1 MDNEEMALAD
11 FEAAFSEEDG
21 YQTEPTEETTDD
33 EPSEGE
39 ESAETGEE
47 EGSDAG
53 DENAGEEGEEEGKE
67 EPGQDDGGG
76 KAAAEDSFTIKV
88 NKEERT
94 VTREEVISLA
104 QKGADY
110 DRVKEQLT
118 QTRQQNQTLLEQA
131 EKNKDVLGVLQM
143 LADGV
148 NMPLDQFVDQLHVN
162 FLVKGGKTE
171 GEAREKIRADR
182 AEKQLSES
190 KSKETAAKSEETAA
204 HDRAQR
210 EIAEFH
216 KDFPGVEL
224 TEELCGKLMADVQ
237 SGMSLSNAYRK
248 QEAAKKDA
256 EIAELKRQLEAEK
269 QNKKNRSNSPGSQK
283 DSGGRRM
290 TSDHD
295 KFEQALFG

>member
-21 YQTEPTEETTDD
+21 NQTEPAEETTGDEPGEGAEGTETGEEGGEDTATEETGDEGEG
-33 EPSEGE
+33 EPSEG
-39 ESAETGEE
+39 
-47 EGSDAG
+47 
-53 DENAGEEGEEEGKE
+53 
-67 EPGQDDGGG
+67 DDGGNTP
-76 KAAAEDSFTIKV
+76 AAEDSFTIKV

-94 VTREEVISLA
+94 VTRDEVISLA

-131 EKNKDVLGVLQM
+131 EKNKEVLDVLQM
-143 LADGV
+143 LADGT
-148 NMPLDQFVDQLHVN
+148 NMPLAQFVDQLHVN

-182 AEKQLSES
+182 AEKQLNES
-190 KSKETAAKSEETAA
+190 KSKETTAKSEETAA
-204 HDRAQR
+204 QDRAQR

-224 TEELCGKLMADVQ
+224 TEELCGKLMADIQ

-269 QNKKNRSNSPGSQK
+269 QNKRNRSNSPGSQR

>member
-11 FEAAFSEEDG
+11 FEAAFSDEDG
-21 YQTEPTEETTDD
+21 NQTEPAEETTGDEPGEGAEGTETGEKGGEDTATEETGEEGED
-33 EPSEGE
+33 EPSEG
-39 ESAETGEE
+39 
-47 EGSDAG
+47 
-53 DENAGEEGEEEGKE
+53 
-67 EPGQDDGGG
+67 DDGGNTP
-76 KAAAEDSFTIKV
+76 AAEDSFTIKV

-131 EKNKDVLGVLQM
+131 EKNREVLDVLQM
-143 LADGV
+143 LADGT

-182 AEKQLSES
+182 AEKQLNES
-190 KSKETAAKSEETAA
+190 KTKETAVKSEETAA
-204 HDRAQR
+204 QDRAQR

-269 QNKKNRSNSPGSQK
+269 QNKRNRSNSPGSQR
-283 DSGGRRM
+283 DSGGNRSR
-290 TSDHD
+290 SPEDEFFAA
-295 KFEQALFG
+295 FEN

>member
-182 AEKQLSES
+182 AEKQLSE
-190 KSKETAAKSEETAA
+190 KTYRFTVLAAEYVC
-204 HDRAQR
+204 DVMRFIR
-210 EIAEFH
+210 
-216 KDFPGVEL
+216 
-224 TEELCGKLMADVQ
+224 MADSIVITDKYGRTYNCDTFLMTPKWETQ
-237 SGMSLSNAYRK
+237 GNLASVEVEFQTNTVAKRIGRAYTSN
-248 QEAAKKDA
+248 
-256 EIAELKRQLEAEK
+256 
-269 QNKKNRSNSPGSQK
+269 N
-283 DSGGRRM
+283 
-290 TSDHD
+290 
-295 KFEQALFG
+295 

>member
-21 YQTEPTEETTDD
+21 NQTEPAEETTGDEPGEGAEGTETGEEGGEDTATEETGDEGED
-33 EPSEGE
+33 EPSEG
-39 ESAETGEE
+39 
-47 EGSDAG
+47 
-53 DENAGEEGEEEGKE
+53 
-67 EPGQDDGGG
+67 DDGGNTP
-76 KAAAEDSFTIKV
+76 AAEDSFTIKV

-94 VTREEVISLA
+94 VTRDEVISLA

-131 EKNKDVLGVLQM
+131 EKNREVLDVLQM
-143 LADGV
+143 LADGT

-182 AEKQLSES
+182 AEKQLNES
-190 KSKETAAKSEETAA
+190 KSKETTAKSEETAA
-204 HDRAQR
+204 QDRAQR

-269 QNKKNRSNSPGSQK
+269 QNKRNRSNSPGSQR
-283 DSGGRRM
+283 DSGGNRSR
-290 TSDHD
+290 SPEDEFFAA
-295 KFEQALFG
+295 FEN

>member
-1 MDNEEMALAD
+1 MENEEIALAD

-33 EPSEGE
+33 EPSEGAE
-39 ESAETGEE
+39 GTETGEE
-47 EGSDAG
+47 GADNTAIEETGG
-53 DENAGEEGEEEGKE
+53 EGEDEPSEG
-67 EPGQDDGGG
+67 DDGGNTP
-76 KAAAEDSFTIKV
+76 AAEDSFTIKV

-131 EKNKDVLGVLQM
+131 EKNKEVLDVLQM
-143 LADGV
+143 LADGT

-182 AEKQLSES
+182 AEKQLNES
-190 KSKETAAKSEETAA
+190 KTKETAVKSEETAA
-204 HDRAQR
+204 QDRAQR
-210 EIAEFH
+210 EIAQFH
-216 KDFPGVEL
+216 KDFPGVDL

-237 SGMSLSNAYRK
+237 SGMTLSEAYRK
-248 QEAAKKDA
+248 QESAKKDA

-269 QNKKNRSNSPGSQK
+269 QNKRNRSNSPGSQR
-283 DSGGRRM
+283 DSGGNRSR
-290 TSDHD
+290 SPEDEFFAA
-295 KFEQALFG
+295 FEN

>member
-11 FEAAFSEEDG
+11 FEAAFSDEDG
-21 YQTEPTEETTDD
+21 NQTEPAEETTGDEPGEGAEGTETGKEGGEDTATEETGDEGEG
-33 EPSEGE
+33 EPSEG
-39 ESAETGEE
+39 
-47 EGSDAG
+47 
-53 DENAGEEGEEEGKE
+53 
-67 EPGQDDGGG
+67 DDGGNTP
-76 KAAAEDSFTIKV
+76 AAEDSFTIKV

-131 EKNKDVLGVLQM
+131 EKNREVLDVLQM
-143 LADGV
+143 LADGT

-182 AEKQLSES
+182 AEKQLNES
-190 KSKETAAKSEETAA
+190 KSKETTAKSEETAA
-204 HDRAQR
+204 QDRAQR

-224 TEELCGKLMADVQ
+224 TEELCGKLMPDVQ

-248 QEAAKKDA
+248 QEVAKKDA

-269 QNKKNRSNSPGSQK
+269 QNKKNRSNSPGSQR
-283 DSGGRRM
+283 DSGGNRSR
-290 TSDHD
+290 SPEDEFFAA
-295 KFEQALFG
+295 FEN

>member
-21 YQTEPTEETTDD
+21 NQTEPAEETTGDEPGEGAEGTETGEKGGEDTATEETGEEGED
-33 EPSEGE
+33 EPSEG
-39 ESAETGEE
+39 
-47 EGSDAG
+47 
-53 DENAGEEGEEEGKE
+53 
-67 EPGQDDGGG
+67 DDGGNTP
-76 KAAAEDSFTIKV
+76 AAEDSFTIKV

-131 EKNKDVLGVLQM
+131 EKNREVLDVLQM
-143 LADGV
+143 LADGT

-182 AEKQLSES
+182 AEKQLNES
-190 KSKETAAKSEETAA
+190 KTKETAVKSEETAA
-204 HDRAQR
+204 QDRAQR

-269 QNKKNRSNSPGSQK
+269 QNKRNRSNSPGSQR
-283 DSGGRRM
+283 DSGGNRSR
-290 TSDHD
+290 SPEDEFFAA
-295 KFEQALFG
+295 FEN

>member
-21 YQTEPTEETTDD
+21 NQTEPAEETTGDEPGEGAEGTETGEEGGEDTATEETGDEGEG
-33 EPSEGE
+33 EPSEG
-39 ESAETGEE
+39 
-47 EGSDAG
+47 
-53 DENAGEEGEEEGKE
+53 
-67 EPGQDDGGG
+67 DDGGNTP
-76 KAAAEDSFTIKV
+76 AAEDSFTIKV

-94 VTREEVISLA
+94 VTRDEVISLA

-131 EKNKDVLGVLQM
+131 EKNKEVLDVLQM
-143 LADGV
+143 LADGT

-182 AEKQLSES
+182 AEKQLNES
-190 KSKETAAKSEETAA
+190 KSKETTAKSEETAA
-204 HDRAQR
+204 QDRAQR

-269 QNKKNRSNSPGSQK
+269 QNKRNRSNSPGSQR
-283 DSGGRRM
+283 DSGGNRSR
-290 TSDHD
+290 SPEDEFFAA
-295 KFEQALFG
+295 FEN

>member
-11 FEAAFSEEDG
+11 FEEAFSEEDG

-33 EPSEGE
+33 EPGEG
-39 ESAETGEE
+39 AEGTDTGEE
-47 EGSDAG
+47 GGDNTAIEETG
-53 DENAGEEGEEEGKE
+53 DEGEDEPSEGN
-67 EPGQDDGGG
+67 DGGNTP
-76 KAAAEDSFTIKV
+76 AAEDSFTIKV

-190 KSKETAAKSEETAA
+190 KSKETTAKSEETAA

-283 DSGGRRM
+283 DSGGNRSR
-290 TSDHD
+290 SPEDD
-295 KFEQALFG
+295 FFAAFDN